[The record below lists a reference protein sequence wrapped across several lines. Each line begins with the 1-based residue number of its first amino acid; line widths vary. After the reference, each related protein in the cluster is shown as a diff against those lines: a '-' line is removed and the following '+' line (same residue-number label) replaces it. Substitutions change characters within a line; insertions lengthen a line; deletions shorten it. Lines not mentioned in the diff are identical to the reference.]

1 MIVSV
6 SLQGMKGEAEQC
18 LVPRPYSGVI
28 ELNFPWK
35 WSLIELNRA

>member
-6 SLQGMKGEAEQC
+6 SPQGMKGEAEQF
-18 LVPRPYSGVI
+18 LVPRPSSGVI
-28 ELNFPWK
+28 EPDFPWK